1 MVNNLRTIRWHMI
14 CESAND
20 FGLPKHQIEEN
31 VQSLKIVPLWG
42 LDFLHP
48 VHGMFYNK
56 LDSEVDRLPKD
67 ASREC
72 NRVQSH
78 HFASLILL
86 HRS

>member
-67 ASREC
+67 ASRKFIEVC
-72 NRVQSH
+72 SITFQS
-78 HFASLILL
+78 
-86 HRS
+86 

>member
-1 MVNNLRTIRWHMI
+1 MI

-67 ASREC
+67 ASREFVEFC
-72 NRVQSH
+72 SITFHN
-78 HFASLILL
+78 
-86 HRS
+86 